1 MIVVEPM
8 REDDFAD
15 VLQVRNAV
23 HVRDLLSADALRA
36 IREGPGRLDLV
47 ARVDGRIVGCAG
59 CQPDR
64 WSPASGAA
72 AAGAGVLPEFRRRG
86 IGTRLAHAVS
96 QHARS
101 LGKDGLLVGV
111 WEDDDDGLSF
121 VRNRGFEEVARMRVV
136 TLALDELDDV
146 PALDVPPGVSIE
158 RMIDDA
164 ALRRELYDVA
174 CEVELDVPSV
184 SGAELTVPPF
194 EDWERRSFK
203 TLLPEHSFVA
213 RADGEIVGYATLG
226 HTADPLVAFHEMTGV
241 RRAWRGRGLARA
253 LKTAQILSARE
264 AGLRELGAMNET
276 SNAPMR
282 AVNARL
288 SYRPQPGK
296 LSLRGPLLDDA
307 GSVTVGASRS

>member
-8 REDDFAD
+8 REEDFDD
-15 VLQVRNAV
+15 VLAV
-23 HVRDLLSADALRA
+23 LHTVYARDLLSADALRA
-36 IREGPGRLDLV
+36 IREGPGRVDLV
-47 ARVDGRIVGCAG
+47 ARLDGRIVGSAG

-64 WSPASGAA
+64 WSPSSGAA
-72 AAGAGVLPEFRRRG
+72 FAAAGVLPELRRRG

-96 QHARS
+96 QHARA
-101 LGKDGLLVGV
+101 LGKDALLVGV
-111 WEDDDDGLSF
+111 WEDDNDGLSF

-136 TLALDELDDV
+136 TLALEELDEV
-146 PALDVPPGVSIE
+146 PVPDVPPGVSIE
-158 RMIDDA
+158 RMVDGD

-213 RADGEIVGYATLG
+213 RAGGEIIGYATLA
-226 HTADPLVAFHEMTGV
+226 HTADPRVAFHEMTAV

-288 SYRPQPGK
+288 GYRPQPAK